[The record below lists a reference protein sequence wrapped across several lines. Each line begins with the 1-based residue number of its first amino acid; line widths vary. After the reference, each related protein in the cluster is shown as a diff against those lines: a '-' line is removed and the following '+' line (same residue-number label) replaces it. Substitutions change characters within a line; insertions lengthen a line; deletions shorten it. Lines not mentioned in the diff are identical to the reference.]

1 MPLGALPATYSG
13 LSVSQRKIRV
23 TANNVANV
31 NTDGFRTDGFKT
43 DGFKTDGFTK
53 SRTVLST
60 AQPHGAKAEVEQVE
74 TTGPSA
80 LEQTTQGEQSVERSD
95 LDARAETNVDIGE
108 EMVNLLSGQRGYEAS
123 LRTLK
128 TADEMVGSLLDVVAD
143 EER

>member
-23 TANNVANV
+23 TANNIANV
-31 NTDGFRTDGFKT
+31 NTGGFK
-43 DGFKTDGFTK
+43 K

-60 AQPHGAKAEVEQVE
+60 VQPHGVKAEVEQVE
-74 TTGPSA
+74 TAGPSA
-80 LEQTTQGEQSVERSD
+80 LKQTAQGEQSVERS
-95 LDARAETNVDIGE
+95 NVDIGE

-128 TADEMVGSLLDVVAD
+128 TAAKMVGSLIDVVAD
-143 EER
+143 EEH

>member
-23 TANNVANV
+23 TANNIANV
-31 NTDGFRTDGFKT
+31 NTGGFK
-43 DGFKTDGFTK
+43 K

-60 AQPHGAKAEVEQVE
+60 VQPHGVNTEVEQVE
-74 TTGPSA
+74 TAGPSA
-80 LEQTTQGEQSVERSD
+80 LKQTAQGEQSVKKS
-95 LDARAETNVDIGE
+95 NVDIGE

-128 TADEMVGSLLDVVAD
+128 TAAKMVGSLIDVVAD

>member
-23 TANNVANV
+23 TANNIANV
-31 NTDGFRTDGFKT
+31 NTDGFK
-43 DGFKTDGFTK
+43 K

-60 AQPHGAKAEVEQVE
+60 VQPHGVKAEVQQVE
-74 TTGPSA
+74 TAGPSA
-80 LEQTTQGEQSVERSD
+80 LKQTAQGEQSVERS
-95 LDARAETNVDIGE
+95 NVDIGE

-128 TADEMVGSLLDVVAD
+128 TAAKMVGSLIDVVAD
-143 EER
+143 EEH